1 MQRDKPARARGK
13 PCQGPAPIIAY
24 HDNHDR
30 LSALPVLTVS
40 PTRHHVEL
48 YLRFQPHNFQA
59 IDVADFLRALVGH
72 LRGPIMRL
80 WDRGSMHR
88 GSAIDAVYQAH
99 LRLHLEEFPVYAP
112 ALNPT
117 EQVWNDCKGHIASS
131 RLRNTRELRW
141 CLAASAPSRNG
152 ARSSAVPS
160 CPRHHKGGLIAYAK
174 PNN

>member
-1 MQRDKPARARGK
+1 
-13 PCQGPAPIIAY
+13 
-24 HDNHDR
+24 
-30 LSALPVLTVS
+30 
-40 PTRHHVEL
+40 L

-59 IDVADFLRALVGH
+59 IDVADLLRALVGH

-174 PNN
+174 PNNCCQWAAKPNRVGGTGLCASRLWKTLIHTPALVHRNGLIYETVFL